1 MSQKTKIIG
10 LTGGIGSGKTTAA
23 KFLEKLGFPVYYSD
37 IRAKEIV
44 NDDKTLKKN
53 IIELL
58 GSKAYDAEG
67 NYNRKWVAEQIFNND
82 EKRQPLTSSIHPA
95 VKEDF
100 EKWTAA
106 QQKKIAFK
114 ETALLFELNLDKEC
128 YKSLLITADENI
140 RIKRVMQRDGKT
152 ESEIKKIIEKQM
164 PESEKQKRADFVVF
178 NNGNEEDLKA
188 DLEKILNEYKNSNLN
203 ADDVK
208 NAVSEIFAKFEN
220 REGSELKEALKTKMS
235 EIFTK
240 FGISFN
246 VNGGG
251 MSR

>member
-1 MSQKTKIIG
+1 MKV
-10 LTGGIGSGKTTAA
+10 
-23 KFLEKLGFPVYYSD
+23 KLFEYT
-37 IRAKEIV
+37 R
-44 NDDKTLKKN
+44 
-53 IIELL
+53 
-58 GSKAYDAEG
+58 
-67 NYNRKWVAEQIFNND
+67 RW
-82 EKRQPLTSSIHPA
+82 

-140 RIKRVMQRDGKT
+140 RIKRVMQRDKKT

-188 DLEKILNEYKNSNLN
+188 DLEKILEKLN
-203 ADDVK
+203 
-208 NAVSEIFAKFEN
+208 
-220 REGSELKEALKTKMS
+220 
-235 EIFTK
+235 
-240 FGISFN
+240 
-246 VNGGG
+246 
-251 MSR
+251 